1 MVLELYEHLI
11 NGTMEQKKPT
21 KKRITE
27 LYHFMSDA
35 KMQKLKDDE
44 KIALIKLLRTM
55 KPIAVEVMDALH
67 EATDK
72 AAESCPDDAGKAAE
86 ITNGAM
92 EDVWHAEADIDIRVL
107 SHDPI
112 ERLAL
117 SNDWTF
123 SLIDELE
130 DEFCKP

>member
-1 MVLELYEHLI
+1 
-11 NGTMEQKKPT
+11 MEQKKQT

-27 LYHFMSDA
+27 LYHFMGDA

-67 EATDK
+67 EAADK
-72 AAESCPDDAGKAAE
+72 AAESYPDDAGKAAE

-107 SHDPI
+107 SHGTI

-130 DEFCKP
+130 EEFCKP

>member
-1 MVLELYEHLI
+1 MAHGGAMFRRFNKRYRD
-11 NGTMEQKKPT
+11 MEQKKQT

-67 EATDK
+67 EAADK
-72 AAESCPDDAGKAAE
+72 AAE
-86 ITNGAM
+86 
-92 EDVWHAEADIDIRVL
+92 
-107 SHDPI
+107 
-112 ERLAL
+112 
-117 SNDWTF
+117 
-123 SLIDELE
+123 
-130 DEFCKP
+130 